1 MIIIHGDN
9 TISSRN
15 KLIEILKKA
24 NENNTLVERFN
35 ASQLDVPS
43 LESKL
48 QKTDLFGHSRML
60 VIEELHSQ
68 NRSKKLNTMIK
79 MLANSSMNL
88 CLWEKRQLTPSMLK
102 KFKADQVF
110 EFKLANSL
118 FTWLDSLSPQES
130 TKAKQIKLFQQA
142 VKENDEYMCF
152 IMLARQ
158 TRLLIQAASGGQIKG
173 PFFVINKVNQ
183 QAKKFTLKRLLWL
196 HNQLHEL
203 DKKVKISD
211 NQIGL
216 SQAVELTLLK
226 L

>member
-9 TISSRN
+9 TILSRT
-15 KLIEILKKA
+15 KLVEILENAK
-24 NENNTLVERFN
+24 ENNTLVERFN
-35 ASQLDVPS
+35 ASQLDIPT

-60 VIEELHSQ
+60 IIEELHSQ
-68 NRSKKLNTMIK
+68 TRSKKLNTMIK
-79 MLANSSMNL
+79 MLASSSMNL
-88 CLWEKRQLTPSMLK
+88 CLWEKRQLTSSMLK
-102 KFKADQVF
+102 KLKANQVF

-130 TKAKQIKLFQQA
+130 TKVKQIKFFQQA
-142 VKENDEYMCF
+142 VQENDEYMCF

-158 TRLLIQAASGGQIKG
+158 VRLLIQATSGGQVKG
-173 PFFVINKVNQ
+173 PFFVINKINQ

-196 HNQLHEL
+196 HDQLHKL
-203 DKKVKISD
+203 DKEVKTSANKIS
-211 NQIGL
+211 L
-216 SQAVELTLLK
+216 SQAVELILLK